1 MAVRWFG
8 NRRKTVTADVDAA
21 ALRIRNNQLEE
32 KLRTLETEHCSLW
45 MTVLRGGG
53 KIEDVPEKYR
63 ERVRNLQAKEGS
75 V

>member
-1 MAVRWFG
+1 MSVRWFG
-8 NRRKTVTADVDAA
+8 NRRKTDTADVDAA
-21 ALRIRNNQLEE
+21 SLRIRNNRLEE

-45 MTVLRGGG
+45 MTVLRCGG

-63 ERVRNLQAKEGS
+63 ERVRSMQAKEES